1 MHYSCLPIFSNF
13 PPLITLRAQEEPN
26 TNILVAMKN
35 VVYVC
40 KSITQDL
47 DEFESKFLQEDPI
60 SSPTGSKISNL
71 SLLKQDMSQ
80 ALTYQMGLAKQ
91 FAVEPDEAVK
101 EAIEEAMTALTGVI
115 VDIYQATESLLFQKE
130 QENEQQ
136 QQQQQSSLFGQEQSL
151 ASLKVRQ
158 TRPFKI

>member
-1 MHYSCLPIFSNF
+1 
-13 PPLITLRAQEEPN
+13 
-26 TNILVAMKN
+26 MKN

-40 KSITQDL
+40 KTITQDL
-47 DEFESKFLQEDPI
+47 DDFESKFHQEDQI
-60 SSPTGSKISNL
+60 SSPTGSKTSNL

-136 QQQQQSSLFGQEQSL
+136 QQQQQQESSLPGQEPSL
-151 ASLKVRQ
+151 ASLKVFQ
-158 TRPFKI
+158 TGTFYNL